1 MYSYKYFIF
10 QNHIYNKLN
19 LSYNFV
25 DLSVLEY
32 QNKYFFNNF
41 MKLLPNLVYTSIY
54 SYKKLTSK
62 YFIFLHIFDKLNNI
76 KKRQKNIAYTL
87 NKFSISFC
95 FDLNFVNLYLDLKF
109 LKRKNLNI
117 KYFYFSTLVQYLGN
131 GIVHNTS
138 IKFAFYK
145 KLFKVLNGLLWFLF
159 TFFNMKN
166 LVYFTLKV
174 LFLDLVFRNNF
185 MYDKLSLFFYEVKD
199 INILTSSLISNYII
213 RNLRIGHTLNRI
225 IYPLMRHLAESQY
238 IFYNGWKIGCFGRFQ
253 RRGRAR
259 KVWYGK
265 IGVPLNTL
273 TANIDYAKSIVRLRN
288 GLCCIKVFITKTAVY
303 HYYL

>member
-1 MYSYKYFIF
+1 MSFFNYFFSHYSICK
-10 QNHIYNKLN
+10 KLN

-25 DLSVLEY
+25 DLSVIDS
-32 QNKYFFNNF
+32 QNKYFFNNLN
-41 MKLLPNLVYTSIY
+41 KLLPNLVYTSFY
-54 SYKKLTSK
+54 FYKNLTNK
-62 YFIFLHIFDKLNNI
+62 YFIYLSIFNKLNNI
-76 KKRQKNIAYTL
+76 KKRCKNLCKI
-87 NKFSISFC
+87 NKSDNLIC
-95 FDLNFVNLYLDLKF
+95 FNVNFINLYLSLKF
-109 LKRKNLNI
+109 FKKKSLNI
-117 KYFYFSTLVQYLGN
+117 SYYYYFHLVQYLGN
-131 GIVHNTS
+131 GLVNNTS
-138 IKFAFYK
+138 IKFLFYR
-145 KLFKVLNGLLWFLF
+145 KLFKVVNGLLWFLF

-174 LFLDLVFRNNF
+174 LFLDLIFRNNF

-225 IYPLMRHLAESQY
+225 IYPLMRHLSESQY

-273 TANIDYAKSIVRLRN
+273 IANIDYAKSIVRLRN